1 MDTRK
6 FAGPTFIGLADVN
19 GGALREQIAVVNT
32 GKYDK
37 LNIVF
42 ETGDILSLNATNVKI
57 LQKAYGVD
65 SDLWI
70 GKDVELYA
78 GEVEYQKKMRPSV
91 LIRPVSPSLPLEAKK
106 AAIEKFDGDK
116 DFDDEIPSF

>member
-6 FAGPTFIGLADVN
+6 YAGPTFIGLGDVN
-19 GGALREQIAVVNT
+19 GGALREQIAVVNL

-37 LNIVF
+37 LNVVF
-42 ETGDILSLNATNVKI
+42 ESGDILSLNATNVKI

-70 GKDVELYA
+70 GKEGELYA
-78 GEVEYQKKMRPSV
+78 GEVEYQKKMQPSV
-91 LIRPVSPSLPLEAKK
+91 LIRPISPPIAAAHKAAAAKK
-106 AAIEKFDGDK
+106 LGGT
-116 DFDDEIPSF
+116 DFDDEIPY